1 MPRLMAFDNVTLD
14 GRFAGPNGD
23 LGWAHKDDPEWKAF
37 VDSNASGDGRLV
49 FGRVT
54 YQMMAS
60 YWPTPLA
67 HQTSPVVAERMSAM
81 PKIVFSRT
89 LSHTTWENTTLI
101 NDDLLS
107 AVRRL
112 KREPGEDMAI
122 LGSGS
127 IVAQLTAARLIDEYQ
142 IVINPLVIGEGKAL
156 FEGVKDPVPLRLT
169 KTRPFENGNVL
180 LCYAP
185 A

>member
-23 LGWAHKDDPEWKAF
+23 IGWAHKDDAEWTAF

-54 YQMMAS
+54 YQLMAS

-67 HQTSPVVAERMSAM
+67 HQTSPVVAERMNAM
-81 PKIVFSRT
+81 QKIVFSRS

-101 NDDLLS
+101 NDDILS

-127 IVAQLTAARLIDEYQ
+127 IVSQLTAAGLIDEYQ

-156 FEGVKDPVPLRLT
+156 FDGVKDPVPLKLT